1 MSGISRHAAE
11 LASAYAPSGLLD
23 APRSAPVLTVVVP
36 TFNEAANVPL
46 LVERV
51 ALALMG
57 LSWELVFVDD
67 DSPDATS
74 AIAKKLGQRDARIR
88 CIRRVGRRGLAGA
101 FIEGALS
108 SQAQFVA
115 VMDAD
120 LQHDET
126 LLPQMLELLTSQSA
140 DLVIGSRYVIGGD
153 AGGLSA
159 ARLSISRL
167 ATNWAR
173 RLMHASVKDPMSGF
187 FMMRRE
193 LVDQIAPALSNE
205 GFKILFD
212 ILVTERDA
220 GLKIV
225 ELPYGFRSR
234 KSGKSKFDIR
244 NAVDFGALL
253 IAKLTRNTVP
263 LRFLSFV
270 LVGGSGVAVQ
280 LACLWQGLAAGLSFP
295 SAQAMATLAAMTSNF
310 LLNNL
315 LTYRDQR
322 VAGWRLI
329 PALLTFYAV
338 CSIGAL
344 SNVGVSSWLYAQH
357 PVWWLAGIAG
367 SVVGAVWNY
376 TGSSVFV
383 WRRS

>member
-1 MSGISRHAAE
+1 MDELSGESHIAKNPAAHP
-11 LASAYAPSGLLD
+11 LFD

-36 TFNEAANVPL
+36 TFNEAANVPV

-67 DSPDATS
+67 NSPDATS

-101 FIEGALS
+101 FLEGALS
-108 SQAQFVA
+108 SQAEFVA

-120 LQHDET
+120 LQHDEA
-126 LLPQMLELLTSQSA
+126 LLPQMLELLLRQSA

-159 ARLSISRL
+159 ARRSISRI

-173 RLMHASVKDPMSGF
+173 RLTRTSVKDPMSGF
-187 FMMRRE
+187 FMVRRD

-234 KSGKSKFDIR
+234 KSGKSKFDVR
-244 NAVDFGALL
+244 NAVDFAALL
-253 IAKLTRNTVP
+253 LAKLTRNTVP
-263 LRFLSFV
+263 LRFLSFL

-280 LACLWQGLAAGLSFP
+280 LACLWQGLAANLSFP
-295 SAQAMATLAAMTSNF
+295 SAEAAATLAAMTSNF

-322 VAGWRLI
+322 VAGWRLL

-344 SNVGVSSWLYAQH
+344 SNVGVSSWLYAQR

-367 SVVGAVWNY
+367 SIVGAVWNY

-383 WRRS
+383 WKRA

>member
-1 MSGISRHAAE
+1 MKAVQSRLIENRDH
-11 LASAYAPSGLLD
+11 PID
-23 APRSAPVLTVVVP
+23 APVLTVVVP

-51 ALALMG
+51 ALTLVG

-67 DSPDATS
+67 NSPDDTS

-126 LLPQMLELLTSQSA
+126 LLPQMLELLMRQSA
-140 DLVIGSRYVIGGD
+140 DLVIGSRYVIGGHP
-153 AGGLSA
+153 GGLSA
-159 ARLSISRL
+159 VRLSISML
-167 ATNWAR
+167 ATLWAR
-173 RLMHASVKDPMSGF
+173 RLAHASVNDPMSGF

-193 LVDQIAPALSNE
+193 LVDQIAPSLSSE

-225 ELPYGFRSR
+225 ELPYGFRNR
-234 KSGKSKFDIR
+234 KSGNSKFDIR

-253 IAKLTRNTVP
+253 IAKLTGNTLP
-263 LRFLSFV
+263 PRFLSFV

-280 LACLWQGLAAGLSFP
+280 FACLWQGLTAGLSFP
-295 SAQAMATLAAMTSNF
+295 SAQAVATLAAMTTNF

-344 SNVGVSSWLYAQH
+344 SNVGVSSWLYTQR

-376 TGSSVFV
+376 AGSSTFV
-383 WRRS
+383 WKRT

>member
-1 MSGISRHAAE
+1 MKAVQSSLIENRDH
-11 LASAYAPSGLLD
+11 PID
-23 APRSAPVLTVVVP
+23 APVLTVVAP

-51 ALALMG
+51 ALALVG

-126 LLPQMLELLTSQSA
+126 LLPQMLELLMRQCA
-140 DLVIGSRYVIGGD
+140 DLVIGSRYVIGGHP
-153 AGGLSA
+153 GGLSA

-173 RLMHASVKDPMSGF
+173 RLTHASVNDPMSGF

-193 LVDQIAPALSNE
+193 LVDQIAPALSSE

-234 KSGKSKFDIR
+234 KSGNSKFDIR

-253 IAKLTRNTVP
+253 IAKLTGNTLP
-263 LRFLSFV
+263 PRFLSFV

-280 LACLWQGLAAGLSFP
+280 FACLWQGLAAGLTFP
-295 SAQAMATLAAMTSNF
+295 LAQAMATLAAMTTNF

-329 PALLTFYAV
+329 PALLTFYVV

-344 SNVGVSSWLYAQH
+344 SNVGVSSWLYTQR

-376 TGSSVFV
+376 AGSSTFV
-383 WRRS
+383 WKRT